1 MRCVAK
7 ELGLSAQNRHEIGRI
22 LQEDGKLHLFILHIL
37 LICLNIT
44 LEVYNT
50 DNYVENLLQFECSV
64 GMKIE
69 RWQLPLFCC
78 IIVVFTSVAIFSTQI
93 SVQNERDASLCRS
106 YFLKHPV
113 LGREIQEFSFL
124 FLFSSIVIISWL
136 LLIEENGKISNLKRF
151 H

>member
-7 ELGLSAQNRHEIGRI
+7 DLGLSAQNRHEIGRI
-22 LQEDGKLHLFILHIL
+22 FKKTVSYIYLCFIYL

-69 RWQLPLFCC
+69 RWQLPLF
-78 IIVVFTSVAIFSTQI
+78 V
-93 SVQNERDASLCRS
+93 
-106 YFLKHPV
+106 
-113 LGREIQEFSFL
+113 
-124 FLFSSIVIISWL
+124 
-136 LLIEENGKISNLKRF
+136 
-151 H
+151 